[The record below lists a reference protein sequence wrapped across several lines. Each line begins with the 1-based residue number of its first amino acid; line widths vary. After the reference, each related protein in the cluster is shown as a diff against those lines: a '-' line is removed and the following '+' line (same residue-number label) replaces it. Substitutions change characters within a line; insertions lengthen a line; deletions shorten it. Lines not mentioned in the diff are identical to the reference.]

1 VVAKTRRKK
10 TMVSA
15 AELAQMG
22 ACERLVL
29 FEAMHGK
36 RMSRSQREAIE
47 RGRKNH
53 AAFFREGVRSQ
64 SGVRTS
70 LAKPWCF
77 CASLA
82 WGPEAPET
90 DLLRRFRDRILRRST
105 AGRWLIRLYYRTAP
119 SICRRLDGRSAAIDA
134 LRLGLR
140 PALWIAA
147 TALAI
152 ESAREQP

>member
-1 VVAKTRRKK
+1 MVAETRRKK
-10 TMVSA
+10 AMVSA

-22 ACERLVL
+22 TCERLVL
-29 FEAMHGK
+29 FEAKHGK

-47 RGRKNH
+47 RGRRHH

-90 DLLRRFRDRILRRST
+90 DLLRRFRDRILRRSP

-119 SICRRLDGRSAAIDA
+119 GICRRLDGRRSAIHA

-152 ESAREQP
+152 ESAKEQP